1 MVSTDIS
8 TKSGTLPS
16 QQNGASANSA
26 AGLIRLKAKH
36 QAIIEAFD
44 LDEML
49 TMQAAG
55 ATLREMAATIGCD
68 YGALSVWI
76 NSQTGDKAEKI
87 AAARR
92 ASAGASMD
100 RALQELDDARGAA
113 RAGEPVPV
121 QLAKE
126 LARHHEKRAA
136 LSNTRFNERAAIH
149 LNDSPTAAA
158 APPSFTIRILTGDNQ
173 TATITPDLQD
183 VEDISLI

>member
-1 MVSTDIS
+1 
-8 TKSGTLPS
+8 
-16 QQNGASANSA
+16 
-26 AGLIRLKAKH
+26 
-36 QAIIEAFD
+36 
-44 LDEML
+44 
-49 TMQAAG
+49 
-55 ATLREMAATIGCD
+55 MAATIGCD

-76 NSQTGDKAEKI
+76 NSQPGDKAEKI

-136 LSNTRFNERAAIH
+136 LSNTRFNERAALH
-149 LNDSPTAAA
+149 LNDTPAASA
-158 APPSFTIRILTGDNQ
+158 QAPSFRINIISNGAPQTVTIDQ
-173 TATITPDLQD
+173 EPD
-183 VEDISLI
+183 EDTSLI